1 MNGCPTSNAAYE
13 EDVEYWKLKY
23 ESLLSQ
29 YIKQEKELHL
39 CKCQNKLYQEMN
51 NEYQGHSVG

>member
-23 ESLLSQ
+23 ENLLSQ

-39 CKCQNKLYQEMN
+39 CKCQNKLYQEMS
-51 NEYQGHSVG
+51 NE